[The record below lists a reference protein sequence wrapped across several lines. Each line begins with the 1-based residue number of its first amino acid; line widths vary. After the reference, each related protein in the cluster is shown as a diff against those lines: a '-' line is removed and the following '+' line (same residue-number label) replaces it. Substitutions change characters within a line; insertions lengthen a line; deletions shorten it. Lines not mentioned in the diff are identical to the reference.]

1 VPHRRPWWVAAALLF
16 VATGI
21 AIVILLERAPNQG
34 AMEPLWPTG
43 RIGHIVNVVI
53 ADAAHARDLALSIGL
68 ATDNE
73 DGRR

>member
-1 VPHRRPWWVAAALLF
+1 
-16 VATGI
+16 
-21 AIVILLERAPNQG
+21 
-34 AMEPLWPTG
+34 MEPLWPTG